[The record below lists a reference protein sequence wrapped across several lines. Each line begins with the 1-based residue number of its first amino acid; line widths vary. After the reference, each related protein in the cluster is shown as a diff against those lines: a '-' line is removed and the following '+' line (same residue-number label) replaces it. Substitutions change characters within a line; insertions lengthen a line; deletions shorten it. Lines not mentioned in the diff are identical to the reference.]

1 MDVWEKDSAIIP
13 YFWVSKTEDKK
24 IANMVA
30 STVSIKDTKQVTI
43 LVNSVD
49 IQPHTRLCFYVK
61 PKSRAVPLA
70 NAKPV
75 DDNDDGDDQ
84 EIASAAGKESEKSG
98 KGEQPKAKAKRAKS
112 SSAKP
117 AAKKPK
123 K

>member
-13 YFWVSKTEDKK
+13 YFWASKTEDKK

-43 LVNSVD
+43 LVNSMD
-49 IQPHTRLCFYVK
+49 IQPYTRLYFYVK
-61 PKSRAVPLA
+61 PKSRAVPLV

-75 DDNDDGDDQ
+75 DDDNDDDDDQ
-84 EIASAAGKESEKSG
+84 EIADG
-98 KGEQPKAKAKRAKS
+98 KGKQPKAKAKRPKS

-117 AAKKPK
+117 AAKKTRK
-123 K
+123 